1 MYLFKMET
9 KKYISK
15 EEEAKILACH
25 PHVNLKSISRMLNI
39 KYPNVFN
46 IVRKHGLVFENKNPQ
61 RKYPY
66 KKKQL

>member
-1 MYLFKMET
+1 MASKT
-9 KKYISK
+9 YISK
-15 EEEAKILACH
+15 EEKAKILACV

-39 KYPNVFN
+39 NYANVFN
-46 IVRKHGLVFENKNPQ
+46 IINKNGIVFENKNPQ

>member
-1 MYLFKMET
+1 MANKT
-9 KKYISK
+9 YISK
-15 EEEAKILACH
+15 EEEAKILACY

-39 KYPNVFN
+39 KYPSVFN
-46 IVRKHGLVFENKNPQ
+46 IIRKHGLVFENKNPQ

>member
-1 MYLFKMET
+1 MET
-9 KKYISK
+9 KTYMSK
-15 EEEAKILACH
+15 EEKANILACV

-39 KYPNVFN
+39 SYANVFN
-46 IVRKHGLVFENKNPQ
+46 VINKNGLVFENRNPQ